1 MTQPDFSTLE
11 PKKNI
16 LIKGAQLHNLK
27 NLDVAKELCAF
38 DSLFYWKAPLD
49 LKRNPEFALA
59 QLENNGDIEKM
70 QSKIDWKK
78 EYDQSVKKLS
88 DMASIFDNLNKEIK
102 SWIINY
108 FEKYNQ
114 IDSISNYYEKYL
126 KANKKSSK
134 LLIGYKL
141 FHDLMNDPKFHAEVT
156 NSALSATKRK
166 YKSLKIKITT
176 DEYQLHFE

>member
-1 MTQPDFSTLE
+1 MVLPQKHSSEVKMHSFS
-11 PKKNI
+11 
-16 LIKGAQLHNLK
+16 
-27 NLDVAKELCAF
+27 VKEL
-38 DSLFYWKAPLD
+38 D
-49 LKRNPEFALA
+49 
-59 QLENNGDIEKM
+59 QLIEND
-70 QSKIDWKK
+70 
-78 EYDQSVKKLS
+78 
-88 DMASIFDNLNKEIK
+88 
-102 SWIINY
+102 
-108 FEKYNQ
+108 
-114 IDSISNYYEKYL
+114 L